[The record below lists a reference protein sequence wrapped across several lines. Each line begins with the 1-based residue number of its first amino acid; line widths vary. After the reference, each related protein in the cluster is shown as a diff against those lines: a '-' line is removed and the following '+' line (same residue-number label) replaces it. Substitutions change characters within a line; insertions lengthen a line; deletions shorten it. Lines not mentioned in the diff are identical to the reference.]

1 MATSTLIQRLDSTA
15 LVPSS
20 TVPGG
25 YDVVATPMYQTED
38 RSKPS

>member
-1 MATSTLIQRLDSTA
+1 MATSTLIQKLDATA

-25 YDVVATPMYQTED
+25 YDVVEPLMYQTED
-38 RSKPS
+38 R